1 MGEKAQ
7 AKRNSRRKQGVPPG
21 PSQSNDLGFFS
32 DAADTGEEKEF
43 DGELLRHGVAMIHQW
58 RNYPDSMKEVAQ
70 QLQDQIHEKHVRL
83 QGTVT
88 TLKNVNAECAAYA
101 TAGSSTGGQP
111 SGFEVEHFS
120 AQAKLSKLE
129 KACQKSEAQ
138 LTRVSA
144 SAAAL
149 AEGVQAVADAVLN
162 YSDLT
167 CTLMASAFV
176 NLARMSQ
183 QNASMEALHLE
194 STNDSIGA
202 LRSEVSDLTGRVQQL
217 KQELQVMQLQGLR
230 DRLQPRSRGQSS
242 GTSRPESLWEGSD
255 AGSSVA
261 YTDTELRI
269 LGAQEEAYRK
279 RGHLVPHS
287 FNNGC

>member
-1 MGEKAQ
+1 MQIPPIRITNRQHLQRGPQPRDHKLPETLKFAALTGSNQQVIAIHGRGHPLICCGCGAFLPRSWLARGSGRWGKKQ
-7 AKRNSRRKQGVPPG
+7 AKRKSRRKQGVPPG

-88 TLKNVNAECAAYA
+88 TLKNVTADCAAYA

-138 LTRVSA
+138 LMRVSA
-144 SAAAL
+144 LAAAL

-167 CTLMASAFV
+167 
-176 NLARMSQ
+176 
-183 QNASMEALHLE
+183 
-194 STNDSIGA
+194 
-202 LRSEVSDLTGRVQQL
+202 
-217 KQELQVMQLQGLR
+217 
-230 DRLQPRSRGQSS
+230 
-242 GTSRPESLWEGSD
+242 
-255 AGSSVA
+255 
-261 YTDTELRI
+261 
-269 LGAQEEAYRK
+269 
-279 RGHLVPHS
+279 
-287 FNNGC
+287 